1 MSPDSPSLA
10 STRSDP
16 LYAAL
21 EERVL
26 DRDQKGASEV
36 YYRLVKSGRPLPEML
51 REAVRIHAP
60 YTHVPYHE
68 RIDDGYVN
76 FVNNDHCLLSARA
89 SLHLSKM
96 VPAAATGL
104 PMAQTIWYI
113 PTGLDIWNQKIGKAP
128 GHYSRGM
135 QIASGPPPAPVVHWP
150 DQQPLA
156 LDGGLKERLGHW
168 ATLVHRGQVIEAYRV
183 FLGLMANPAE
193 RRAALAE
200 LAFAGLIDVQ
210 DRSFQNRSYTTGHKS
225 FRARATVEL
234 GEAIGWDLAH
244 DVLYAGALDIAVGP
258 RWYSLYEVAC
268 NAVTVYLTGQTL
280 HAVPYGGTTEQERAI
295 LADNKAPLSKV
306 ESDALIDVVVRQPE
320 PAYLLKVTE
329 LLKAGK
335 SARSILDAL
344 QIGAAEVVLETHN
357 DLNFSLPQHCYE
369 YHNTLGWF
377 WDTFEHPQRVK
388 LLYLA
393 AAYLNQAA
401 HHQRLT
407 GDLLPPRIDKPSS
420 TSGLDAERMAD
431 AVQAATIALDAPKAV
446 GWTEAYL
453 ESGHDTAPLV
463 RALALACTRLGND
476 PHNQEIALCLLED
489 FGKNRNPDR
498 GRLLLAA
505 AQHTARHRKYGD
517 PLDCSRRFGQAL
529 GIAALH

>member
-1 MSPDSPSLA
+1 M
-10 STRSDP
+10 
-16 LYAAL
+16 
-21 EERVL
+21 

-36 YYRLVKSGRPLPEML
+36 YYKLVKSGRPLTEML

-68 RIDDGYVN
+68 RLDDGYVN

-89 SLHLSKM
+89 SLHLSRM
-96 VPAAATGL
+96 VPGATSGL

-113 PTGLDIWNQKIGKAP
+113 PTGLDIWNQKIGRAP

-135 QIASGPPPAPVVHWP
+135 KVAEGPPPAPVIHWP
-150 DQQPLA
+150 DQEPLA
-156 LDGGLKERLGHW
+156 LEGPLKERLGHW
-168 ATLVHRGQVIEAYRV
+168 ATLVHRGQVVDAYRV

-234 GEAIGWDLAH
+234 GEAIGWDAAH

-258 RWYSLYEVAC
+258 RWYSLYEAAS
-268 NAVTVYLTGQTL
+268 NAVTVYLLGQAL
-280 HAVPYGGTTEQERAI
+280 HAVPYGGATEQEAEI
-295 LADNKAPLSKV
+295 LANNKAPLSKP
-306 ESDALIDVVVRQPE
+306 ESDVLIEVVLRQPE

-335 SARSILDAL
+335 SARSMLDAL
-344 QIGAAEVVLETHN
+344 QVGSADVILETHGE
-357 DLNFSLPQHCYE
+357 LNFSLAQHCFE
-369 YHNTLGWF
+369 YLNTLAWF

-401 HHQRLT
+401 HHQRLI
-407 GDLLPPRIDKPSS
+407 GDLLPARVEKPAAA
-420 TSGLDAERMAD
+420 LDAERMAA
-431 AVQAATIALDAPKAV
+431 AVEAATIALDASKAA

-453 ESGHDTAPLV
+453 EAGHDTAPLV
-463 RALALACTRLGND
+463 RALAQACSRLGND

-489 FGKNRNPDR
+489 YGKNRNPDR
-498 GRLLLAA
+498 GRLLMAA
-505 AQHTARHRKYGD
+505 AHHTARHRKYGD